1 MYAPP
6 VTLILSQNLTRKISI
21 TNDES
26 GVNKITHFTRGEAPP
41 LLQARGSGPR
51 AVQQAGAREV
61 EAGRLAEG

>member
-21 TNDES
+21 TVDES
-26 GVNKITHFTRGEAPP
+26 SVNKITHFTRGEAPP

-61 EAGRLAEG
+61 EAGSLAEG